1 MSKIG
6 SRYCST
12 VFGFNLARVVIVG
25 IVFALCVYFW
35 TERDFTALVICA
47 LLLLVL
53 ALFNIGGSVDD
64 ERVTISA
71 FGIPVKRIGRS
82 DVEEVKI
89 AQSSS
94 TLEKNTA
101 GIHFLDGALSF
112 HAGAANVVIV
122 EAEGRPIRISVEDP
136 AKFVEAW
143 ERH

>member
-53 ALFNIGGSVDD
+53 ALLNIGVSVDD

-89 AQSSS
+89 A
-94 TLEKNTA
+94 
-101 GIHFLDGALSF
+101 
-112 HAGAANVVIV
+112 
-122 EAEGRPIRISVEDP
+122 
-136 AKFVEAW
+136 
-143 ERH
+143 